1 MAITQIYRQKLLF
14 YNINA
19 LKIRCLQTF
28 YEKYL
33 RADAASS

>member
-14 YNINA
+14 YNRNA
-19 LKIRCLQTF
+19 LKIRYLKIF

>member
-14 YNINA
+14 YNRNA
-19 LKIRCLQTF
+19 LKFRYLKTF
-28 YEKYL
+28 CEKYL